1 MKINLT
7 EKEKDYLG
15 IEDDRKDFYFKVENA
30 VVDNCEMFETIYE
43 YAVFITLSRYCNC
56 NEISFASCET
66 LAKNSHCSPRKI
78 KDVLKALVEKGL
90 IKKIKR
96 GGNSTDIYKVQTLKK
111 YFSTDKKK
119 EATSLVHG
127 VHHNQSAQDAQLV
140 VHDKSSFG
148 AHGAHNKELLIKNN
162 IKKKNTTTNPKIISN
177 LKKDS
182 SSSIF
187 DFLDLEEF
195 SKINSIT
202 KKNIRKNIKELS
214 IDKLREVYKQ
224 TESVISKGNGNNF
237 DAILYRGLNG
247 EWNFTTYDKNSSK
260 VLNKNLNEN
269 TELEPEKLTW
279 LNHFSGIKADKEL
292 FHFIKKS
299 IVNVPLLILN
309 QNRSKLSK
317 MNLFEFRNHVSF
329 LGKQD
334 YSEIS

>member
-1 MKINLT
+1 MNIILT
-7 EKEKDYLG
+7 EEQERKLKIKD
-15 IEDDRKDFYFKVENA
+15 ERVDFYFKVENE
-30 VVDNCEMFETIYE
+30 VVDNCT
-43 YAVFITLSRYCNC
+43 VFSSPHEKLLHMVLARFCNNNKVAFPSYSTLSELCICSKSTIIR
-56 NEISFASCET
+56 T
-66 LAKNSHCSPRKI
+66 MNSLEK
-78 KDVLKALVEKGL
+78 KGL
-90 IKKIKR
+90 INKIRRVGKTEINDTNLYTLNNINEYSTKKIDDK
-96 GGNSTDIYKVQTLKK
+96 GSVSETL
-111 YFSTDKKK
+111 
-119 EATSLVHG
+119 G
-127 VHHNQSAQDAQLV
+127 VVSERHQGSV
-140 VHDKSSFG
+140 TVTP
-148 AHGAHNKELLIKNN
+148 NKELLIKNN
-162 IKKKNTTTNPKIISN
+162 IKKKNTTTTPNIISSP
-177 LKKDS
+177 KKNS
-182 SSSIF
+182 SSSLY

-195 SKINSIT
+195 SKINHVT
-202 KKNIRKNIKELS
+202 KKNIRKNFKDLS
-214 IDKLREVYKQ
+214 IDNLREVYKQ
-224 TESVISKGNGNNF
+224 TESVISKGHGNSF